1 MSSLT
6 ELIDRAFEKNFA
18 KTAIFYNQE
27 AFSYQKIGEAVN
39 RLAQGL
45 VDKGI
50 KPGNRVV
57 ILLPN
62 FVFFPICY
70 YAILKIGA
78 IAVPLN
84 FLYSGNELAG
94 QIQLVAPDAIIIWDN
109 LLNKIK
115 ESPAKSYTNLII
127 LGDNRLPESCELRK
141 LIAKSPPLSHFPDI
155 KEDDTAVILFTGG
168 TTGRPK
174 AVELSHQALT
184 SNCQAFRQAFMLN
197 STEIYLAILPFFL
210 PITLTGT
217 LNSALLSGATLV
229 IHTGFE
235 IQILA
240 DLIKQYE
247 VTVLVGN
254 SMLYQ
259 AFLDSSVTA
268 EALHSLKYCINYG
281 MTYQSDLH
289 HSFEEKFGKILYES
303 YGLTEATALVAIN
316 RTYSEHRKG
325 SVGNPLEHVHVRIV
339 NDQGETIGEN
349 EIGEIVVEGSNLM
362 KGYPGL
368 PEETARVLKD
378 GWLFSG
384 DIGKIDEFGDLF
396 FLERKQNV
404 ILKSGFHVF
413 SHEIE
418 NHILTHPKVQEVA
431 VIGIQEANGEEV
443 KAFIVPQENAALT
456 TTEIMNHCQQ
466 QLENYKCPK
475 YIQILKSLPK
485 GPTGKVLKYRLKE
498 N

>member
-6 ELIDRAFEKNFA
+6 ELIDRAFEKNLA

-27 AFSYQKIGEAVN
+27 AFSYQKIGEAIS
-39 RLAQGL
+39 RLAQGF

-50 KPGNRVV
+50 KPGSRVV

-84 FLYSGNELAG
+84 FLYAAGELSD
-94 QIQLVAPDAIIIWDN
+94 QIQLVKPDAIIVWEN

-115 ESPAKSYTNLII
+115 ESPAIANTKLIV
-127 LGDNRLPESCELRK
+127 LGENRLPEASELRR
-141 LIAKSPPLSHFPDI
+141 LIAKSPPLSKAPHIND
-155 KEDDTAVILFTGG
+155 DDTAVIVFTGG

-174 AVELSHQALT
+174 PVELSHQALI
-184 SNCQAFRQAFMLN
+184 SNCQAFRQAFMLD
-197 STEIYLAILPFFL
+197 SSEIYLAVLPFFL
-210 PITLTGT
+210 PIALTGT

-235 IQILA
+235 VPALVN
-240 DLIKQYE
+240 LISQHA
-247 VTVLVGN
+247 VTVIVGN
-254 SMLYQ
+254 KMLYQ
-259 AFLDSSVTA
+259 AFLDPNVNA
-268 EALHSLKYCINYG
+268 DDLRALKYCINYG

-289 HSFEEKFGKILYES
+289 QSFEEKFGKNLYES
-303 YGLTEATALVAIN
+303 YGLAEATALVALN
-316 RTYSEHRKG
+316 RTYSEHKKG
-325 SVGNPLEHVHVRIV
+325 SVGSPLEQVHVRIV
-339 NDQGETIGEN
+339 NEQGDTLGEN
-349 EIGEIVVEGSNLM
+349 EIGEIAIEGANLM
-362 KGYPGL
+362 KGYWGM
-368 PEETARVLKD
+368 PEESAQVLKD
-378 GWLFSG
+378 GLLLSG

-404 ILKSGFHVF
+404 ILKAGFHIF

-418 NHILTHPKVQEVA
+418 NHILMHPKVREVA
-431 VIGIQEANGEEV
+431 VIGIAEGNGEEV
-443 KAFIVPQENAALT
+443 KAFVVPQENVTLAPN
-456 TTEIMNHCQQ
+456 EISQHCQQ

-485 GPTGKVLKYRLKE
+485 SPTGKVLKYRLKE